1 MVSTKVFS
9 TLMVVLI
16 MMNVSSN
23 HHIRINSEGPCDTD
37 DWNNDAE
44 NSDIT
49 GIITF

>member
-1 MVSTKVFS
+1 VFS
-9 TLMVVLI
+9 KLMVVLI

-23 HHIRINSEGPCDTD
+23 HHIRLIINSEGPCDTD